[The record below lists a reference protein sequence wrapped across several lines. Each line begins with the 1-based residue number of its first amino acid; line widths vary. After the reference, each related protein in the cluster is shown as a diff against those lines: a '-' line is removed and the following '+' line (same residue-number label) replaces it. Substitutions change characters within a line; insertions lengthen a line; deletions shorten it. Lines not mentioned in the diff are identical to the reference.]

1 MNIKPV
7 AVITGA
13 NRGIGRGI
21 ALSLAKDGY
30 DIVGISR
37 TLVSKGNKKGLKDLK
52 AEIKAIGADFLP
64 IESDISDI
72 DYHKK
77 ILSEIKN
84 ELGRIDILVNNAGVA
99 PEKRLDVLETSPASY
114 DRVMSINLRS
124 AFFLSQLFAK
134 EMLKH
139 IDKIP
144 DYNPKIVFITSVS
157 AETSSPNRAE
167 YCISKAGMSMASKI
181 FADRLAESG
190 INVYEIRPGIIETDM
205 TAPVKAKYDEM
216 IKEGLIPQYRW
227 GTPDDVAKAVT
238 AITSGNF
245 DYSSGMVFE
254 VSGGM
259 NIQRL

>member
-21 ALSLAKDGY
+21 ALSLAQNGY

-37 TLVSKGNKKGLKDLK
+37 TLVSKGKKKGLKDLK
-52 AEIKAIGADFLP
+52 SEIGTIGADFLP
-64 IESDISDI
+64 IESDISDLI
-72 DYHKK
+72 YHKK
-77 ILSEIKN
+77 IISEI
-84 ELGRIDILVNNAGVA
+84 ESAFGRVDLLINNAGVA
-99 PEKRLDVLETSPASY
+99 PEKRLDVLDTTPESY

-124 AFFLSQLFAK
+124 SFFLSQLFAK
-134 EMLKH
+134 EMLKQ

-144 DYNPKIVFITSVS
+144 EYAPKIIFITSVS
-157 AETSSPNRAE
+157 AKTSSPNRAE
-167 YCISKAGMSMASKI
+167 YCISKAGLSMVSKI
-181 FADRLAESG
+181 FADRLAGSG
-190 INVYEIRPGIIETDM
+190 INVFEIRPGIIETDM
-205 TAPVKAKYDEM
+205 TASVRSKYDEM

-227 GTPDDVAKAVT
+227 GSPEDIGKAVS
-238 AITSGNF
+238 AIASGSF